1 MSGEHEPD
9 PAALDELLRAF
20 GREPEP
26 PRAADDDGTDD
37 DERAADDASP
47 AEPADEPVADDPA
60 GLGALVAAVERDES
74 NPVTLTP
81 VDERHD
87 EQIDELLD
95 PVDVPADAVG
105 EPAEIFIVEQEPLDA
120 DTPSDPEP
128 EPPTVIRI
136 DDYSGSVVVEPVA
149 PSPDPLLAAGSVE
162 PAASDGPAD
171 GSDGEPGDGVDGE
184 PIVISID
191 DEGLPDPVYVEGNL
205 ERSGNRSIVFIED
218 DDTGDTVAPDRNAR
232 RGIEPRMR
240 ERRAAVK
247 RAMGR
252 KRLRWILAIAAVVIV
267 GVAAAAVFGSSL
279 FAIQEDQVT
288 VTGDVY
294 ADPAIVSAVVDDLV
308 GTPALLVDTQT
319 AEDRLEA
326 IPWVDEARVRVSFPH
341 SATIEIREREAMTTY
356 MGPDLGFRVLD
367 REGRVLDVRPGQPIA
382 YMEIRGPDP
391 VNLDPGQ
398 FAPQGYAAASDLAKT
413 LTGSV
418 RGRVDYIDVTANG
431 SSLSLHLTDGT
442 IVRFGA
448 ARDLLDKLIRL
459 ETVLAANPD
468 LEPGVIDVSTS
479 EVTL

>member
-1 MSGEHEPD
+1 M
-9 PAALDELLRAF
+9 
-20 GREPEP
+20 
-26 PRAADDDGTDD
+26 
-37 DERAADDASP
+37 
-47 AEPADEPVADDPA
+47 
-60 GLGALVAAVERDES
+60 AAVERDES
-74 NPVTLTP
+74 TSFGTEPI
-81 VDERHD
+81 DERVD

-95 PVDVPADAVG
+95 PVDGPRAVV
-105 EPAEIFIVEQEPLDA
+105 EQAEIIVVEQEPPDA
-120 DTPSDPEP
+120 AEPPAPEP
-128 EPPTVIRI
+128 ETQPDPPTVIRI

-149 PSPDPLLAAGSVE
+149 PSPDPLLAAGSVDPVPTDE
-162 PAASDGPAD
+162 GIDRTIDDGA
-171 GSDGEPGDGVDGE
+171 GDE

-191 DEGLPDPVYVEGNL
+191 DEELPDPVYVEGNL

-252 KRLRWILAIAAVVIV
+252 KRLRWVLAIATVVIV
-267 GVAAAAVFGSSL
+267 GVALLAVLGSSL

-294 ADPAIVSAVVDDLV
+294 ADPAVVSAVVDDLV

-341 SATIEIREREAMTTY
+341 AATIEIREREAMTTY

-367 REGRVLDVRPGQPIA
+367 REGRVLDVRPGQPVA

-391 VNLDPGQ
+391 VNLEPGE

-431 SSLSLHLTDGT
+431 SSLSLQLTDGT